1 MGQYKD
7 RTGERFGRVVV
18 LERAENNKHG
28 KSRQRC
34 KCDCGNIFVT
44 DTKNLVDGYCQSCG
58 CLRKE
63 LLVST
68 HLTHGLSKEALYDV
82 WRDMI
87 RRCENPND
95 HAYKYYGG
103 RGITVCEEWHK
114 LEVFYAW
121 AISSGY
127 AKGLTIERK
136 DVNGN
141 YCPEN
146 CTWITMK
153 EQGRNRRHV
162 ELYEGKTSVEWEVE
176 LGLPPRILNNQKSR
190 RNLSLGEVVEAYKHR
205 GEKCYVFPIK
215 LGEHNVVYD
224 GKTQNEWARE
234 LGLDPSTLSYYR
246 KTHNCDLKAAV
257 EFYQTSMANNEEKR
271 GLRCVKVRIRVN

>member
-18 LERAENNKHG
+18 LERAENSKHG

-34 KCDCGNIFVT
+34 KCDCGKIFVT
-44 DTKNLVDGYCQSCG
+44 DTQNLVNDDCQSCG

-63 LLVST
+63 LLGSA
-68 HLTHGLSKEALYDV
+68 HRTHGLSKEAIYAV
-82 WRDMI
+82 WCDM
-87 RRCENPND
+87 RHRCLNPQ
-95 HAYKYYGG
+95 HHEYKNYGG
-103 RGITVCEEWHK
+103 RGISVCEEWHK
-114 LEVFYAW
+114 FEVFYAW

-127 AKGLTIERK
+127 AKGLSIERK

-153 EQGRNRRHV
+153 EQARNRR
-162 ELYEGKTSVEWEVE
+162 
-176 LGLPPRILNNQKSR
+176 N
-190 RNLSLGEVVEAYKHR
+190 
-205 GEKCYVFPIK
+205 
-215 LGEHNVVYD
+215 NVVYD

-234 LGLDPSTLSYYR
+234 LGLSRTTLFRYR
-246 KTHNCDLKAAV
+246 KKHNCDLKSAV
-257 EFYQTSMANNEEKR
+257 EFYQTSGSTDKR
-271 GLRCVKVRIRVN
+271 LVR

>member
-7 RTGERFGRVVV
+7 RTGERFGKFVV
-18 LERAENNKHG
+18 LERAENSKHG

-34 KCDCGNIFVT
+34 KCDCGTNT
-44 DTKNLVDGYCQSCG
+44 RDLVNGNCQSCG

-63 LLVST
+63 LVGST
-68 HLTHGLSKEALYDV
+68 RRTHGLSKEAIYGV
-82 WRDMI
+82 WIDMI
-87 RRCENPND
+87 RRCENPQR
-95 HAYKYYGG
+95 HEYKYYGG
-103 RGITVCEEWHK
+103 RGISVCEEWHK
-114 LEVFYAW
+114 VEVFYAW

-153 EQGRNRRHV
+153 EQGRNRRNV

-176 LGLPPRILNNQKSR
+176 LGLSPHRLDEQKSIR
-190 RNLSLGEVVEAYKHR
+190 KLSLGEVVEAYKNR
-205 GEKCYVFPIK
+205 GEKYYVFPIK
-215 LGEHNVVYD
+215 TGGHYVVYD

-234 LGLDPSTLSYYR
+234 LGLSRMTLRYYR

-257 EFYQTSMANNEEKR
+257 EHYQKARANKKR
-271 GLRCVKVRIRVN
+271 REDCDA

>member
-1 MGQYKD
+1 MGRYKD

-34 KCDCGNIFVT
+34 KCDCGTIFVT
-44 DTKNLVDGYCQSCG
+44 NTRDLVSENCKSCG
-58 CLRKE
+58 CLQRE
-63 LLVST
+63 LCGDA
-68 HLTHGLSKEALYDV
+68 HRTHGLSKEAIYDV
-82 WRDMI
+82 WKGMI
-87 RRCENPND
+87 RRCENPNC
-95 HAYKYYGG
+95 HGYKYYGG
-103 RGITVCEEWHK
+103 RGISVCEEWHK

-153 EQGRNRRHV
+153 EQGRNRRNV

-176 LGLPPRILNNQKSR
+176 LGLPPHRLDEQKSIR
-190 RNLSLGEVVEAYKHR
+190 KLSLGEVVEAYKHR
-205 GEKCYVFPIK
+205 GEKYRVFPNK

-224 GKTQNEWARE
+224 GKNQNEWARE
-234 LGLDPSTLSYYR
+234 LGLSHATLRYYR
-246 KTHNCDLKAAV
+246 KTHNCDLKTAV
-257 EFYQTSMANNEEKR
+257 EHYQKARANKKR
-271 GLRCVKVRIRVN
+271 MEA